1 MNGKFNNMH
10 LIILC
15 AYFLVV
21 FFIGYLASRKT
32 RNVSDYILGGREF
45 NPYITA
51 LGAGASD
58 MSGWLMLGLPGAVY
72 VGGIGQIWM
81 PIGLLIGA
89 YLNWTFVA
97 KRLRIYSEIAGNAL
111 TLPVYLSN
119 RFNDKSGILRLTMA
133 ITSLIFFTVYAASGL
148 AGFALLF
155 KVLFNLPY
163 ALGLWFG
170 FFSIVFY
177 TCIGGFIAVNW
188 VDVFQGS
195 LMFFALLI
203 LPLSIW
209 LHLQGG
215 NDIAARLTLA
225 HLNYTNPVKNISL
238 LSIFSLLG
246 WGLGYFG
253 QPHILVRFMAA
264 RNSRHM
270 NIAKN
275 VCMVWMALCLIGAIL
290 VGLFGAALYVHTPLL
305 KPEAIFLRA
314 AMKLFAPAIAGV
326 LFAAVLSAIMSTISA
341 QLLVCSSALIEDI
354 YTKFFNTHLSV
365 KKEVRLNRIAIVVIA
380 LIALLLAVDPKS
392 TILELVSYA
401 WAGLG
406 AAFGPIIL
414 FSLYWRRM
422 TRNGALFGMVLGGII
437 VVLWKSL
444 NGLGGIFQ
452 LYELIPGFIACS
464 LGIYFGSMLETR
476 YHHLH
481 KKVLQQHDV
490 FVTKMHSNE

>member
-1 MNGKFNNMH
+1 MN
-10 LIILC
+10 LIILL

-21 FFIGYLASRKT
+21 FLIGYLASRKT

-72 VGGIGQIWM
+72 IGGVGQIWM
-81 PIGLLIGA
+81 PIGLIIGA
-89 YLNWTFVA
+89 YLNWTLVA

-119 RFNDKSGILRLTMA
+119 RFNDRSGVLRLAMA

-155 KVLFNLPY
+155 KVLFHLPY
-163 ALGLWFG
+163 NAGLWFG
-170 FFSIVFY
+170 LFSIVFY
-177 TCIGGFIAVNW
+177 TCLGGFIAVNW

-203 LPLSIW
+203 LPFVIW
-209 LHLQGG
+209 LHLHGA
-215 NDIAARLTLA
+215 NHIVERLTMI
-225 HLNYTNPVKNISL
+225 HLNYTNPLKGISFI
-238 LSIFSLLG
+238 SIISLLG

-264 RNSRHM
+264 KSSRHM
-270 NIAKN
+270 NIAKS
-275 VCMVWMALCLIGAIL
+275 VCMSWMTLCLIGAIL
-290 VGLFGAALYVHTPLL
+290 IGLFGAALYAHSPLA
-305 KPEAIFLRA
+305 KPETVFLHA
-314 AMKLFAPAIAGV
+314 AVTLFTPVIASV
-326 LFAAVLSAIMSTISA
+326 LLAAVLSAIMSTISA

-354 YTKFFNTHLSV
+354 YTKFFDIRLTA
-365 KKEVRLNRIAIVVIA
+365 KKEVMLNRIAIIIIA
-380 LIALLLAVDPKS
+380 FIALLLAINPKS

-414 FSLYWRRM
+414 FSLYWRSM
-422 TRNGALFGMVLGGII
+422 TRNGALFGMVLGGIT

-444 NGLGGIFQ
+444 SELGGIFQ
-452 LYELIPGFIACS
+452 LYELVPGFVMCC
-464 LGIYFGSMLETR
+464 LGIYLGSIIDIR
-476 YHHLH
+476 HHHLR
-481 KKVLQQHDV
+481 KTILQKHDV
-490 FVTKMHSNE
+490 FVAKIQAEK

>member
-1 MNGKFNNMH
+1 MN
-10 LIILC
+10 LIILVI
-15 AYFLVV
+15 YFLVV
-21 FFIGYLASRKT
+21 FLIGYIASRKT

-72 VGGIGQIWM
+72 VGGLGQIWM
-81 PIGLLIGA
+81 PIGLIIGA
-89 YLNWTFVA
+89 YLNWSLVA

-119 RFNDKSGILRLTMA
+119 RFNDRSGVLRLAMA

-163 ALGLWFG
+163 GVGLWFG
-170 FFSIVFY
+170 LFSIVFY
-177 TCIGGFIAVNW
+177 TCLGGFIAVNW

-203 LPLSIW
+203 LPLVIW
-209 LHLQGG
+209 LHLHGG
-215 NDIAARLTLA
+215 NNIATRLTMI
-225 HLNYTNPVKNISL
+225 HLNYTNPVKDVSF
-238 LSIFSLLG
+238 LSIISLLG

-264 RNSRHM
+264 KSSRHM

-275 VCMVWMALCLIGAIL
+275 VCMSWMILCLIGAIL
-290 VGLFGAALYVHTPLL
+290 IGLFGAALYAHVPLA
-305 KPEAIFLRA
+305 KPETVFLHA
-314 AMKLFAPAIAGV
+314 AVALFAPAIAGI
-326 LFAAVLSAIMSTISA
+326 LLAAVLSAIMSTISA

-354 YTKFFNTHLSV
+354 YTKFFDTHLTP
-365 KKEVRLNRIAIVVIA
+365 KKEVRFNRVAIVIIA
-380 LIALLLAVDPKS
+380 LIALLLAINPKS

-414 FSLYWRRM
+414 FSLYWRSM
-422 TRNGALFGMVLGGII
+422 TRNGALLGMVLGGIT

-444 NGLGGIFQ
+444 AELGGIFQ

-464 LGIYFGSMLETR
+464 LGIYFGSILDAR
-476 YHHLH
+476 HHHLR
-481 KKVLQQHDV
+481 KAVLQQYDV
-490 FVTKMHSNE
+490 FVTKMQTE